1 MKIRKNYILFMNPM
15 LKTAYYGGYKF
26 SKRISKATLG
36 HIYDCS
42 FSELKHNI
50 KILEN
55 RGYTIS
61 KRNY

>member
-1 MKIRKNYILFMNPM
+1 MNPM